1 MVYMHFKVFNTYLE
15 YYTMFKLDNAFLQAS
30 IYHLNHYTRMAR
42 NTCSCPV

>member
-1 MVYMHFKVFNTYLE
+1 MVHMHFKVFNPNLE
-15 YYTMFKLDNAFLQAS
+15 NYTKFKFDNAFLQAS